1 MKWLIL
7 IIGAYLLGSV
17 PFGLLIARLHGIDLR
32 RVGSGNIGATNVVR
46 ALGRKWGTFCFLL
59 DVCKGLVPM
68 LIPPHLGLTQSPPSP
83 LQLFGWLAAGTAAIL
98 GHIFPIYLKF
108 KGGKGVATSLGVVL
122 GLWPYL
128 TICGLAALLI
138 WLLAAFLWRYVSLA
152 SILAAA
158 AFPLLLLAAIALRH
172 DWTFQTLWPLFL
184 VALPMPALVIWRHR
198 ANIQRIRAGTESRIG
213 RKKPKP
219 SA

>member
-32 RVGSGNIGATNVVR
+32 CVGSGNIGATNVVR

-59 DVCKGLVPM
+59 DVGKGLVPM
-68 LIPPHLGLTQSPPSP
+68 LIPPHLGLIQSPPSP
-83 LQLFGWLAAGTAAIL
+83 LQLFGWLAVGTAAIL

-138 WLLAAFLWRYVSLA
+138 WLGAAFLWRYVSLA

-158 AFPLLLLAAIALRH
+158 VFPLLLLAAIIFRE
-172 DWTFQTLWPLFL
+172 DWTFQALWPLFL
-184 VALPMPALVIWRHR
+184 VALPMPALVIGRHR
-198 ANIQRIRAGTESRIG
+198 ANIRRIRAGTESRIG
-213 RKKPKP
+213 QKKPQP